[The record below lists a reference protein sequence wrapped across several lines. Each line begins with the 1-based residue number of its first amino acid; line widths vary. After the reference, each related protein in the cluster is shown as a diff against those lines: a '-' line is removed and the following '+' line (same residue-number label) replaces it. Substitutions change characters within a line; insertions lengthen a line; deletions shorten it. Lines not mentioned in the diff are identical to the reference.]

1 MAQRALTRVTYV
13 SRVPAHPMPHALQL
27 TRLQSCERETARQHS
42 TLTTTTL
49 TPPTLMSSAL
59 FNRAPPN
66 PPWPVKDIVYV
77 SIVGSIML
85 AALLEWILWL
95 CAFLFCLAKVVQKA
109 ENWSVRVLAVTN
121 MIFFVAMRCV
131 FLPIMVVTLPLPSQV
146 VSVFPE
152 DVVGILQ
159 WVSRYWRAGF
169 AMHTWTC

>member
-1 MAQRALTRVTYV
+1 
-13 SRVPAHPMPHALQL
+13 
-27 TRLQSCERETARQHS
+27 
-42 TLTTTTL
+42 
-49 TPPTLMSSAL
+49 
-59 FNRAPPN
+59 
-66 PPWPVKDIVYV
+66 
-77 SIVGSIML
+77 ML

-109 ENWSVRVLAVTN
+109 ENFSVRVLAVAN

-159 WVSRYWRAGF
+159 WVSEIVDLRLQYINGVADMCIVCIWRKP
-169 AMHTWTC
+169 